1 MKTKIYLASALF
13 TLAEIEYNKKLAN
26 KLQELGYEIFL
37 PQEQCDGLTDPY
49 SIYEKCIEGI
59 RWCDFLV
66 VNMEGTD
73 VDSGTAFECGFA
85 TGINKPIIGLR
96 TDFRQR
102 GDNKGLNLMLSESA
116 YSVLYEQDFNKLLA
130 YIERMIIMYKDEKS
144 KQEKLCYER

>member
-1 MKTKIYLASALF
+1 
-13 TLAEIEYNKKLAN
+13 
-26 KLQELGYEIFL
+26 
-37 PQEQCDGLTDPY
+37 
-49 SIYEKCIEGI
+49 
-59 RWCDFLV
+59 
-66 VNMEGTD
+66 MEGTD